1 MRGPTQDL
9 TILTR
14 QSFFEHDAY
23 IIAVKRLSGAYA
35 SGNRSAYLWD
45 AGLWTS
51 CKESREVISTYSK
64 QKDSPD
70 TPSAVMAVNDGQ
82 PLDIM
87 VHPSRDLFC
96 FTPKRWS
103 TLFGYPP
110 FPSRDGG
117 FPSIQ
122 NIAMEFDPSWNIN
135 LPKRIHKLLG
145 ELTARG
151 CVARVVNARAK
162 EYVDFTIWL
171 IDRGA
176 TRSPDKDRKSPPR
189 LFYDCEREYIETE
202 QNEILYDTEE
212 EYRKTAWWFIE
223 ELTRLGTPRYAEMRD
238 PAATY

>member
-1 MRGPTQDL
+1 MIT
-9 TILTR
+9 
-14 QSFFEHDAY
+14 
-23 IIAVKRLSGAYA
+23 
-35 SGNRSAYLWD
+35 
-45 AGLWTS
+45 
-51 CKESREVISTYSK
+51 TYSK
-64 QKDSPD
+64 QKDSPN
-70 TPSAVMAVNDGQ
+70 TPSAVRVVKDGQ

-103 TLFGYPP
+103 TRFGYPP
-110 FPSRDGG
+110 FSSRNGG

-122 NIAMEFDPSWNIN
+122 NIAMEFDPSWNID
-135 LPKRIHKLLG
+135 LPNHIHELLG

-189 LFYDCEREYIETE
+189 VFYDYEREYIETE
-202 QNEILYDTEE
+202 QNEILHDTEE
-212 EYRKTAWWFIE
+212 RSTGRLPGGLSRNSLNLAIHIMRRVE
-223 ELTRLGTPRYAEMRD
+223 TRSHRTGTVFTRI
-238 PAATY
+238 PALKF